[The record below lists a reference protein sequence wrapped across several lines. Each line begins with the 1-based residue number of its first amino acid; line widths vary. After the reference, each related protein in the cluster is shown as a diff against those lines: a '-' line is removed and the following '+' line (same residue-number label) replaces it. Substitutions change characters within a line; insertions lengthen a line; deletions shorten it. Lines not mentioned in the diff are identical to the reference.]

1 MKMNQKPKQ
10 WQIDKYQDIY
20 KRAWDRQNKIDR
32 IANPKIMPS
41 PQQKNGQNAG
51 KFGKMG
57 GAPKLALSENAKVIN
72 KMLIKGMTVAE
83 ISDIL
88 GKSHQAVTQVKNR
101 YNLPRETEK

>member
-20 KRAWDRQNKIDR
+20 KKAWDRQNKIDR
-32 IANPKIMPS
+32 VTNPKLVPS
-41 PQQKNGQNAG
+41 PQAKNGQNAG

-72 KMLIKGMTVAE
+72 KMLIKDMKVSE
-83 ISDIL
+83 IADIL
-88 GKSHQAVTQVKNR
+88 GKSHQAVTQIKNR
-101 YNLPRETEK
+101 YGLPRK

>member
-1 MKMNQKPKQ
+1 MKQKPEQ

-20 KRAWDRQNKIDR
+20 KKAWDRQNKIDR
-32 IANPKIMPS
+32 VANPKLVPS
-41 PQQKNGQNAG
+41 PQAKNGQNAG

-72 KMLIKGMTVAE
+72 KMLIKDMKVSE
-83 ISDIL
+83 IADIL

-101 YNLPRETEK
+101 YGLPRK

>member
-1 MKMNQKPKQ
+1 MNQKPKQ

-41 PQQKNGQNAG
+41 PQAKNGHNAG

-57 GAPKLALSENAKVIN
+57 GAPKLALSENAEVIN
-72 KMLIKGMTVAE
+72 KMLINGMTVAE

-101 YNLPRETEK
+101 YNLPRMTEE

>member
-32 IANPKIMPS
+32 VANPKLVPS
-41 PQQKNGQNAG
+41 PQAKNGQDAG
-51 KFGKMG
+51 RFGKMG
-57 GAPKLALSENAKVIN
+57 GAPKLALSENAKIIN
-72 KMLIKGMTVAE
+72 KMLMKDMKVSE

-88 GKSHQAVTQVKNR
+88 GKSHQAVTQIKNR
-101 YNLPRETEK
+101 YGLPRK

>member
-20 KRAWDRQNKIDR
+20 KRAWENQNKTDR
-32 IANPKIMPS
+32 AMNSKLKI
-41 PQQKNGQNAG
+41 PQYASTGH
-51 KFGKMG
+51 FGKLG

-72 KMLIKGMTVAE
+72 KMLIKGMTVSE

-88 GKSHQAVTQVKNR
+88 GKSHQAVSQVKNR
-101 YNLPRETEK
+101 YGLPRE